1 MRPHWGFRRF
11 RKAAGQYQRVKP
23 VELAGPPAK
32 QPHSLTQRPESAVL
46 ALTPTSPP
54 NSPTGNTPGNSKD
67 AAAQE
72 TFLREVDDALREDQ
86 LRNLLLNRGR
96 PILALVVGGLIGLG
110 GWLWYNDHQ
119 ASLRDQQSETFVTAL
134 DALQAGRNQTAKD
147 GMDPLAK
154 SGNPGYRAAVQITE
168 AGIAEQAGK
177 ADAAAKQF
185 AAVAADGALPGPYR
199 DLATIREI
207 AANFDK
213 LQPQTVIDRLKPL
226 AVPGKAWFGSA
237 GELVA
242 LAYLKQNKTEAAGAL
257 LASIAKDKAV
267 PDTLRR
273 RTRQLAGQLG
283 VDAVDN
289 PAAAVIGS
297 EAQ

>member
-1 MRPHWGFRRF
+1 MPLRWGCHRF
-11 RKAAGQYQRVKP
+11 RKAAGQYRYVKASPVKP

-46 ALTPTSPP
+46 ALTPNNPS
-54 NSPTGNTPGNSKD
+54 GNAPANSKD

-86 LRNLLLNRGR
+86 LRNLLLSRGR
-96 PILALVVGGLIGLG
+96 PILALVVGGLVGLG
-110 GWLWYNDHQ
+110 GWLWYNDHA
-119 ASLRDQQSETFVTAL
+119 ASVRDQQSETFVTAL
-134 DALQAGRNQTAKD
+134 DALEANRSQAAKQ

-154 SGNPGYRAAVQITE
+154 SGNPGYRAAVQISD
-168 AGIAEQAGK
+168 AAIAEQAGK
-177 ADAAAKQF
+177 ADEAAKLF
-185 AAVAADGALPGPYR
+185 AAVSADAALPGPYR
-199 DLATIREI
+199 DLATVREV
-207 AANFDK
+207 ATNFDK
-213 LQPQTVIDRLKPL
+213 LPPQTVIDRLKPL
-226 AVPGKAWFGSA
+226 AVPGKPWFGSA

-242 LAYLKQNKTEAAGAL
+242 LAYLKQNKAEAAGAL

-283 VDAVDN
+283 VDAVEN
-289 PAAAVIGS
+289 PAAAVDGS
-297 EAQ
+297 Q